1 MLWFCTRYPV
11 EQGLK
16 QFRGELEN
24 CSAIRTIFLLYFNL
38 KTKTKN
44 ESPETLIDD
53 NFRSCC
59 SGISYCLNEN
69 NSSRL
74 LFLCLIK
81 P

>member
-53 NFRSCC
+53 NFRQ
-59 SGISYCLNEN
+59 SGETPRRTGLVVVV
-69 NSSRL
+69 
-74 LFLCLIK
+74 FLAA
-81 P
+81 